1 MLTQKHDA
9 KTGRSSST
17 AHSIRQRIEA
27 GGENYWKPADFPDAP
42 ATAVTQAL
50 SRLTRSGVLQRVSK
64 GIYYHPR
71 ATVFGKSQ
79 PSRDAVLARR
89 LTQRLLPAGLTAANL
104 LGFTTQN
111 PARREYATTASAVAF
126 SDDTMHVT
134 TRRPEG
140 WKQLSSEDAALLD
153 FLRGR
158 GHNSE
163 LSEEDTKARLLTLL
177 RAPER
182 FQRLAAVA
190 PGEPARVRAI
200 LGAAG
205 QEIEMPPGL
214 LWALRKSLNQ
224 RSRFDFGAL
233 RGLTYSRDWQAK

>member
-1 MLTQKHDA
+1 MLAQKHD
-9 KTGRSSST
+9 TQIGRSHSI
-17 AHSIRQRIEA
+17 AHGIRQRIEA
-27 GGENYWKPADFPDAP
+27 GGENYWKPADFPYSP
-42 ATAVTQAL
+42 ATAVTQTL

-71 ATVFGKSQ
+71 TTVFGKSQ

-126 SDDTMHVT
+126 ADDTIHVT
-134 TRRPEG
+134 TRRPES
-140 WKQLSSEDAALLD
+140 WKHLSPEDAAVLD

-158 GHNSE
+158 GLNSE
-163 LSEEDTKARLLTLL
+163 LSEEDTRARLLTLL

-182 FQRLAAVA
+182 FQRLAAIA
-190 PGEPARVRAI
+190 PSEPARVRAI
-200 LGAAG
+200 LGAIG
-205 QEIEMPPGL
+205 QEVEMPSDL
-214 LWALRKSLNQ
+214 LSELRESFNQ

-233 RGLTYSRDWQAK
+233 RGLKYAREWQAK